1 VKVLLS
7 AFACEPNLGS
17 EPEVGWKWAV
27 HLAALGHDVWVLTR
41 EDSRGAIEREVA
53 RLTHRSPRFVYLDLP
68 LPAAL
73 RATAG
78 PWAQRIYYA
87 LWQWRAALLAGELHA
102 REGFERVHHVTYAGL
117 RAPSF
122 MGRLGIPFIFGP
134 VGGGERAPWRLRS
147 GYGLR
152 GWLLDAVRDFANLI
166 VRIDPLMQ
174 RCFAQAERIYVTSE
188 DSLRLL
194 PPAHRGKAVIELA
207 IGSDSAPAVKSEL
220 SNSGGDGR
228 FRVLY
233 VGQFLY
239 LKGMHLGLPAFS
251 QLLKAVPEAR
261 LTMIGEGP
269 ERGRWQQLA
278 ERLGIAA
285 SIDWLPWLQRAEL
298 INFYR
303 SHHVMLFP
311 SLHDPGGMVV
321 LESLTQG
328 LPVVCL
334 DIGGPGILVTED
346 CGRVIEA
353 ARSTRA
359 EIIARL
365 GQALVELSD
374 EDTRAPLV
382 PGARWRSDEFCW
394 QSKVAR
400 IYGVASRPAAAR
412 LAGSLAI

>member
-1 VKVLLS
+1 MKVLLS

-27 HLAALGHDVWVLTR
+27 HLAELGHEVWVLTR
-41 EDSRGAIEREVA
+41 EDSRGAIEDELA
-53 RLTHRSPRFVYLDLP
+53 RLPHRRPRFVYLDLP
-68 LPAAL
+68 LPSVL
-73 RATAG
+73 RATRG
-78 PWAQRIYYA
+78 PWTQRIYYA
-87 LWQWRAALLAGELHA
+87 FWQWRAALLAGELHA
-102 REGFERVHHVTYAGL
+102 RERFERVHHVTYAGL

-122 MGRLGIPFIFGP
+122 MGRLGIPFILGP

-152 GWLLDAVRDFANLI
+152 GWMLDAVRDLANMV
-166 VRIDPLMQ
+166 VRVDPLMQ
-174 RCFAQAERIYVTSE
+174 RSFAQAERIYVTSP

-194 PPAHRGKAVIELA
+194 PAAYRRKAAIELA
-207 IGSDSAPAVKSEL
+207 IGSDGAQAMRSEL
-220 SNSGGDGR
+220 PDRRIDGA

-251 QLLKAVPEAR
+251 RLLKVVPEAR

-278 ERLGIAA
+278 ERLGISA
-285 SIDWLPWLQRAEL
+285 SVEWLPWLQRTEL
-298 INFYR
+298 TGYYR

-321 LESLTQG
+321 LESLAEG
-328 LPVVCL
+328 LPVVSL
-334 DIGGPGILVTED
+334 DIGGPGVLVTKD

-353 ARSTRA
+353 ANSTPA

-365 GQALVELSD
+365 GRALAELAD
-374 EDTRAPLV
+374 ENTRAPLV
-382 PGARWRSDEFCW
+382 LGARRRSDEFCW
-394 QSKVAR
+394 KRKVAR
-400 IYGVASRPAAAR
+400 IYELPADESAA
-412 LAGSLAI
+412 